1 MTVGPISGQT
11 PIPAGPAH
19 VHAQMA
25 RWSVRLAE
33 AAAVI
38 VAFAFAV
45 FGVAY
50 LIGGMEA
57 SEDNWVGFLIVAS
70 FFGGFLTS
78 VTAFVMAVAVK
89 VKHER
94 WTLLWLP
101 LSVFP
106 ALLAF
111 LVLGEAFWWE

>member
-11 PIPAGPAH
+11 PISAGPAH
-19 VHAQMA
+19 MHTGVA
-25 RWSVRLAE
+25 RWAVWLAE
-33 AAAVI
+33 AAAAGTAI
-38 VAFAFAV
+38 AFASY
-45 FGVAY
+45 GVAY
-50 LIGGMEA
+50 VVGGSSA
-57 SEDNWVGFLIVAS
+57 VEDNWVAILVATS
-70 FFGGFLTS
+70 FFGGLLAS
-78 VTAFVMAVAVK
+78 AVAFMLAVTVK

>member
-1 MTVGPISGQT
+1 MMIGPISEQT
-11 PIPAGPAH
+11 PVPSGSAH
-19 VHAQMA
+19 VHTPWA

-33 AAAVI
+33 AAAVL
-38 VAFAFAV
+38 VALAFAL

-50 LIGGMEA
+50 VVGGSEA
-57 SEDNWVGFLIVAS
+57 TEDNWVGWVTVAT

-78 VTAFVMAVAVK
+78 VMAFVLAATAT

-101 LSVFP
+101 LTVCP

>member
-1 MTVGPISGQT
+1 MTVGPISGKT
-11 PIPAGPAH
+11 PISAGPTD
-19 VHAQMA
+19 VHTGVA
-25 RWSVRLAE
+25 RWAVGLAE
-33 AAAVI
+33 AAAAVTA
-38 VAFAFAV
+38 VAFALY
-45 FGVAY
+45 GVAY
-50 LIGGMEA
+50 LVGGSEA
-57 SEDNWVGFLIVAS
+57 IEDNWVAILVVAS
-70 FFGGFLTS
+70 FFTGFLAS
-78 VTAFVMAVAVK
+78 AIAFVLAVAVK